1 MQLHNVFT
9 AYSNYII
16 LFTTKLVVSHCVFAN
31 FEWAFCSV
39 SHLRAGRF
47 NANHNATQCP
57 AWSAKTSPEDD
68 SGLLKNSEANR
79 DDERQTLLYS
89 LARDN
94 NKKDKKNLR
103 RKLVDYC
110 PKKSITS
117 KKPWN
122 TKTNKLNRNP
132 PITIKHVFPKMIV
145 GKQKHEN
152 PSKFTKRAAR
162 NEFRCKSHCCSSFP
176 LPFDI
181 FLKSSLI

>member
-1 MQLHNVFT
+1 MQIT
-9 AYSNYII
+9 MQR
-16 LFTTKLVVSHCVFAN
+16 T
-31 FEWAFCSV
+31 
-39 SHLRAGRF
+39 R
-47 NANHNATQCP
+47 P

-103 RKLVDYC
+103 RKLVDYY
-110 PKKSITS
+110 PEKSITS

-122 TKTNKLNRNP
+122 TKTNKLNRNAT
-132 PITIKHVFPKMIV
+132 ITIKHVFPKMIV